1 MSLGQTKTLDSVLQN
16 AHNIPSNTQIT
27 SQKHAETPAHNPQQQ
42 PFALLPT
49 QILNHVSNNARQDIS
64 QIKQPSYALNPA
76 I

>member
-1 MSLGQTKTLDSVLQN
+1 M
-16 AHNIPSNTQIT
+16 QIT